1 MVDANRAMP
10 AVGEVWAYRARQAD
24 ELVPVGVVRHGKKK
38 PARVFVRFIGDEFE
52 GQEDWV
58 PPARLKVAWDQV
70 AEYRARENQWRR
82 LRQASLP
89 RNDPRGFAVEDVVI
103 ALLEQ
108 YDASIDGRVH
118 GAIRIG
124 KPAEL
129 AAGLGL
135 EPGLVSGH
143 PLAFT
148 EDGTLIVPWPVT
160 ELVVTTA
167 AQQNPGPVLFR
178 VENEERKARQEAL
191 HGYQSGRRTDSDGF
205 IRPEICQNVDDE
217 FSRPIREV
225 LRSWCGAAAVGQADE
240 LTHLRGEVRR
250 ITGIAQQAIH
260 VLKDAGQAKHAARL
274 ACELDVPDKALQ
286 LTDNHLSHSERRL
299 S

>member
-1 MVDANRAMP
+1 MVDADQAIP
-10 AVGEVWAYRARQAD
+10 AIGEVWAYRARQVD
-24 ELVPVGVVRHGKKK
+24 ELVPVRVVRHGKKK
-38 PARVFVRFIGDEFE
+38 PARIFVRFIDDEFE

-58 PPARLKVAWDQV
+58 PPARLKTTWDRV
-70 AEYRARENQWRR
+70 AEYQAREDQWKR
-82 LRQASLP
+82 LREASLH
-89 RNDPRGFAVEDVVI
+89 RDDPRGFAVEDVVI

-148 EDGTLIVPWPVT
+148 QDGTLIVPWPVT

-167 AQQNPGPVLFR
+167 TQQNPGPVLRR
-178 VENEERKARQEAL
+178 VEDEERKARQEAL
-191 HGYQSGRRTDSDGF
+191 HGHPSGGRTDADRF
-205 IRPEICQNVDDE
+205 IRPEICQKVDDE
-217 FSRPIREV
+217 FGRPIREV
-225 LRSWCGAAAVGQADE
+225 LRSWCGAAAISQADE
-240 LTHLRGEVRR
+240 LTHLRSEVRR
-250 ITGIAQQAIH
+250 ITGIAQQAIQA
-260 VLKDAGQAKHAARL
+260 LRDAGQARHAARL
-274 ACELDVPDKALQ
+274 TRELDVPEKAP
-286 LTDNHLSHSERRL
+286 
-299 S
+299 